1 MIRQLNALLHPVPAM
16 GPRALALAI
25 YAHPNGPA
33 FDLPPA
39 AESGYEGVAC
49 VDDGA
54 RAALLY
60 TEIWR
65 RHRFP
70 WARDTAEG
78 LLQFVLRMQLDD
90 GAFVNFIEGW
100 DGKRQLSSPTSR
112 PGGGPWQGRAMHALG
127 RAFAVF
133 GSESYGT
140 AFERGLRALSEP
152 TPYLDMRA
160 LNAIAVFEYGQATGS
175 TSANTLALR
184 WAESIAA
191 CRIDDIL
198 PDIEGQ
204 TTIHLWGH
212 LQEAAV
218 ARIGASAGRKDLV
231 RVAARSAD
239 AILAPAAES
248 AFAGAR
254 SLAFDVGS
262 TVAGLDAVAIATG
275 DIRYRDLAQKARA
288 WFDGRNAVG
297 QPVYERER
305 GLVRDGIDGTVL
317 NQNSGAESNIEGALA
332 LIDTLAWGRIRA
344 SMSFGEPPT
353 DTYDECNGSDSTG
366 R

>member
-1 MIRQLNALLHPVPAM
+1 MTQLLHPVPSM

-60 TEIWR
+60 TEIWQ
-65 RHRFP
+65 RHGFP

-78 LLQFVLRMQLDD
+78 LLEFVLGMQLED
-90 GAFVNFIEGW
+90 GAFVNFIGGW
-100 DGKRQLSSPTSR
+100 DGQPQLTSPTSR
-112 PGGGPWQGRAMHALG
+112 PGGGPWQGRAMHALA
-127 RAFAVF
+127 RAVSVF
-133 GSESYGT
+133 GSESYGA
-140 AFERGLRALSEP
+140 AFERGLDALSEP

-160 LNAIAVFEYGQATGS
+160 LNAIAVLEYGQATGS
-175 TSANTLALR
+175 ASANALALR
-184 WAESIAA
+184 WAESVAA

-204 TTIHLWGH
+204 TAIHLWGH
-212 LQEAAV
+212 LQEAAL
-218 ARIGASAGRKDLV
+218 ARIGASAGRDDLV

-248 AFAGAR
+248 AFTGAR

-262 TVAGLDAVAIATG
+262 TVAGLDAVAVATG
-275 DIRYRDLAQKARA
+275 DSRYHELSMKARA
-288 WFDGRNAVG
+288 WFDGRNAAQ

-305 GLVRDGIDGTVL
+305 GLVRDGIDGTML
-317 NQNSGAESNIEGALA
+317 NENSGAESNIEGALA
-332 LIDTLAWGRIRA
+332 LIDTVPWGGIHA
-344 SMSFGEPPT
+344 SMGPGTPPSGT
-353 DTYDECNGSDSTG
+353 P
-366 R
+366 RRVQRI